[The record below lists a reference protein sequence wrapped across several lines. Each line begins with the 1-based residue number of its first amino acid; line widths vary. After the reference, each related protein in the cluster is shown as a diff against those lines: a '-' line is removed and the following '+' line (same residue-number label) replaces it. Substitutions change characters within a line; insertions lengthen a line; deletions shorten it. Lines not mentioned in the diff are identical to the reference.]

1 MKIGIFDSGLGGL
14 VIANTLMQ
22 AMPEYDYVYL
32 GDTIRLPYGDKPTS
46 LIYEY
51 TQKACEFLFNQD
63 CVLIII
69 ACNTATAAA
78 LRKIQQNFIPAHYQG
93 RNVLGIIRPTV
104 EIACQSEFPKIGVI
118 ATASTVKSQSYEQEI
133 YKLNPAAQVI
143 SVAATGLVPA
153 IEANNFN
160 AAKELLPQYLAPLI
174 EAKISSLILGCTH
187 YPLLKSEIRAIMG
200 NIPVLSQDELI
211 ADSLKSYLERHP
223 EYALKIS
230 KNSNKEF
237 FVTQKNPNSIE
248 VAKTFYNGE
257 IDFSCIDLL

>member
-1 MKIGIFDSGLGGL
+1 
-14 VIANTLMQ
+14 
-22 AMPEYDYVYL
+22 
-32 GDTIRLPYGDKPTS
+32 
-46 LIYEY
+46 
-51 TQKACEFLFNQD
+51 
-63 CVLIII
+63 
-69 ACNTATAAA
+69 
-78 LRKIQQNFIPAHYQG
+78 
-93 RNVLGIIRPTV
+93 
-104 EIACQSEFPKIGVI
+104 
-118 ATASTVKSQSYEQEI
+118 
-133 YKLNPAAQVI
+133 
-143 SVAATGLVPA
+143 VAATGLVPA